1 MSKEFELNGCVEVPE
16 AVTEDEFCDALFT
29 FFESKGWHYGGG
41 INEIRDGQYVMP
53 DGSLGK
59 SVLEEYLEDA
69 ESEKEQD

>member
-16 AVTEDEFCDALFT
+16 AVTED
-29 FFESKGWHYGGG
+29 ESKGWHYGGG

-59 SVLEEYLEDA
+59 SVLEEYLEDV
-69 ESEKEQD
+69 ESEKEHV